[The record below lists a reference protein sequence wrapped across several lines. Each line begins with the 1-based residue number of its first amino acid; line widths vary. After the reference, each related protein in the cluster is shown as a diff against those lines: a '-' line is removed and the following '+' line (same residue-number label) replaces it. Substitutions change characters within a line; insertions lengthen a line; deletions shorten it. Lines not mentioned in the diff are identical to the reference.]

1 MFRTRDLNET
11 ISISN
16 ALERMQSA
24 RPIPPATGAPG
35 ISGCCPARRD
45 SIFKYRMLVSSSH
58 RSRNEFSP
66 GLSARERTILHSI
79 VQAYID
85 TGEPIGSRTISR
97 MRDLA
102 LSPATIRNVMADL
115 AEAGYLAQPHTS
127 AGRVPTGKAF
137 QDFAGAVPSL
147 PLPEAQCDR
156 ILHEMQSGESL
167 EERVGIASRMLTELT
182 RNVGIAAA
190 LPSSAQELEH
200 VELIALS
207 ERRVLMIVATCDR
220 MIRNRVVT
228 LDRALSQDDLNQLRN
243 YVNASFAG
251 WTLEKARAE
260 LLRRIEEER
269 AMYDAVLQHLTLLC
283 QKGLLLVDQDP
294 QLAMDGASY
303 LVGLDLHLTRE
314 RMRELFRALEEKKH
328 VVALL
333 DRFLEARQGQI
344 GIHVGL
350 ADAHPAMSDLSLIGV
365 TVDLPSGVR
374 TRIAVLGPMRMQYEK
389 VISTVLQIGRTFASL
404 QS

>member
-1 MFRTRDLNET
+1 MLLSGKE
-11 ISISN
+11 
-16 ALERMQSA
+16 L
-24 RPIPPATGAPG
+24 PPA
-35 ISGCCPARRD
+35 
-45 SIFKYRMLVSSSH
+45 L
-58 RSRNEFSP
+58 SP
-66 GLSARERTILHSI
+66 RERAILHSI
-79 VQAYID
+79 VSAYID

-97 MRDLA
+97 MRSLA

-115 AEAGYLAQPHTS
+115 ADEGYLTQPHTS

-137 QDFAGAVPSL
+137 RDFAGTVPSR
-147 PLPEAQCDR
+147 PLPVADCDH
-156 ILHEMQSGESL
+156 ILKEMQSGESL
-167 EERVGIASRMLTELT
+167 EERVGIASRVLTEIT

-190 LPSSAQELEH
+190 LPSSSQELEH
-200 VELIALS
+200 LELIALS
-207 ERRVLMIVATCDR
+207 ERRVLMIVATRDR

-228 LDRALSQDDLNQLRN
+228 LDRAMTQDDLIQLRN
-243 YVNASFAG
+243 YVNANFAG

-269 AMYDAVLQHLTLLC
+269 AMYDAVLQQLTLLY
-283 QKGLLLVDQDP
+283 QKGLLLADQDP

-333 DRFLEARQGQI
+333 DRFLDSSQGQV
-344 GIHVGL
+344 GIHIGL
-350 ADAHPAMSDLSLIGV
+350 EDAHPAMSDLTLIGV
-365 TVDLPSGVR
+365 TIDLPSGLR

-389 VISTVLQIGRTFASL
+389 VISTVLQIGRTFETL

>member
-1 MFRTRDLNET
+1 ML
-11 ISISN
+11 
-16 ALERMQSA
+16 L
-24 RPIPPATGAPG
+24 
-35 ISGCCPARRD
+35 SGR
-45 SIFKYRMLVSSSH
+45 
-58 RSRNEFSP
+58 E
-66 GLSARERTILHSI
+66 LSGRERAILHSI
-79 VQAYID
+79 VRAYID
-85 TGEPIGSRTISR
+85 TGEPIGSRTIAR
-97 MRDLA
+97 MRSLA

-115 AEAGYLAQPHTS
+115 ADDGYLTQPHTS

-137 QDFAGAVPSL
+137 QDFAGTVPSR
-147 PLPEAQCDR
+147 PLPVADCDH
-156 ILHEMQSGESL
+156 IFKEMQSGESL
-167 EERVGIASRMLTELT
+167 EERVGIASRVLTEIT

-190 LPSSAQELEH
+190 LPSSSQELEH
-200 VELIALS
+200 LELIALS
-207 ERRVLMIVATCDR
+207 ERRVLMIVATRDR

-228 LDRALSQDDLNQLRN
+228 LDRAMTQDDLIQLRN
-243 YVNASFAG
+243 YVNANFAG

-269 AMYDAVLQHLTLLC
+269 AIYDAVLQQLTLLC
-283 QKGLLLVDQDP
+283 QKGLLLADQDP

-333 DRFLEARQGQI
+333 DRFLDAPKGRIGQGQI

-350 ADAHPAMSDLSLIGV
+350 ADAHPAMSDLTLIGV

-389 VISTVLQIGRTFASL
+389 VISTVLQIGRTFAAL